1 MAWYWYITGFVSAVT
16 LVSVAV
22 NLLVISG
29 FAKVTLNKPVRQ
41 KMHVVY
47 DWADDSGPISRAG

>member
-16 LVSVAV
+16 LVSIAV